1 MSRRVVITGMGAIT
15 PIGNTVDEFWDN
27 VKKGVVGIGP
37 MTQIDTT
44 DYKAK
49 LAAEVKDFDPKEYMD
64 PKSARRMERFA
75 QFAVAAAKQAL
86 EQSLQYTDDC
96 IAKLKNYIDSKMG
109 EEAPAIEDNS
119 TEVES

>member
-1 MSRRVVITGMGAIT
+1 MADDILSVGRST
-15 PIGNTVDEFWDN
+15 N
-27 VKKGVVGIGP
+27 VELQCSDKV
-37 MTQIDTT
+37 
-44 DYKAK
+44 
-49 LAAEVKDFDPKEYMD
+49 
-64 PKSARRMERFA
+64 SARSVMEYDGKTYVGTNSGIIYEFSLDYEGIIQRPD
-75 QFAVAAAKQAL
+75 VAIIKTLAAKQAL